1 MSNFGSGGTCASA
14 TFLSKA
20 DPTRVSELELVL
32 ENESDEKKFLLLFE
46 DDLEGDGEPTGLST
60 LGGLL

>member
-1 MSNFGSGGTCASA
+1 M
-14 TFLSKA
+14 
-20 DPTRVSELELVL
+20 SELELVL